1 MTDAPTPP
9 TEDTPETRRPTLSEL
24 ALGGALYL
32 GDNVSARL
40 EAPLPAAPPPRAAES
55 VLRPVAEWDTGPD
68 TPLIAARRVTVGMLV
83 DARRG
88 AARGGRRLDRTTDAL
103 GRALERAS
111 RPLRHSR
118 PLRPVRRRFRRYEA
132 RGEQQ
137 MAHWAAA
144 GRAEEARSRA
154 VAEASFNSLVRRSV
168 VDVTESE
175 HVQVLVQQVV
185 QSQSAGLLEEIIDEF
200 RERLVS
206 LDVLLERRSRF
217 IRLGEAANPLAAP
230 PFRPA
235 YLRVRPLLAAVPHAE
250 RTLAGHYA
258 GFVSRFVGFLLDV
271 ALLMVVLSLTTTF
284 VNALVGLFNLEALV
298 GRFMTGDSAA
308 AAVGVALTGLAGTLF
323 VVAYGVIAWG
333 LNGQTVGDLLVGVRV
348 VRADGHRVSFG
359 RALVRMIGCYVSGL
373 ALFLGF
379 IWAIYDGRRQGWH
392 DKLAGTVVVYEWPAV
407 PDETLLRDEL
417 HVMGVLPWQQR
428 PS

>member
-1 MTDAPTPP
+1 MTDAPTPL
-9 TEDTPETRRPTLSEL
+9 TEDAPEPRRPTLGEL

-40 EAPLPAAPPPRAAES
+40 EAPLPAEPPPRTAQS

-68 TPLIAARRVTVGMLV
+68 TPLIAARRVTVGMLA
-83 DARRG
+83 DARQSAR
-88 AARGGRRLDRTTDAL
+88 RGGRRLDRASDAL

-111 RPLRHSR
+111 RPIRHSR
-118 PLRPVRRRFRRYEA
+118 PLRPVRRRFRLYEA
-132 RGEQQ
+132 RGEQ
-137 MAHWAAA
+137 MVGRWAAA

-154 VAEASFNSLVRRSV
+154 VAEASLSGLVRRSV
-168 VDVTESE
+168 ADLTASE
-175 HVQVLVQQVV
+175 QVQVLVQQVV
-185 QSQSAGLLEEIIDEF
+185 QSQSTGLIEEIVEEF

-217 IRLGEAANPLAAP
+217 IRRGVAADPLAAP

-235 YLRVRPLLAAVPHAE
+235 YLRVRPLLAAVPHAD

-258 GFVSRFVGFLLDV
+258 GFVSRFVALLLDI
-271 ALLMVVLSLTTTF
+271 ALLMVALSLTTTF
-284 VNALVGLFNLEALV
+284 VNALVGLFNLEALA
-298 GRFMTGDSAA
+298 GRFMTGDGAA

-323 VVAYGVIAWG
+323 IVAYGVIAWS

-359 RALVRMIGCYVSGL
+359 RAVARMIGCYVSGL

-379 IWAIYDGRRQGWH
+379 IWALYDGRRQGWH
-392 DKLAGTVVVYEWPAV
+392 DKLAGTVVVYDWPAV

-417 HVMGVLPWQQR
+417 HVTGVLPWQQR